1 MGLVCDLG
9 INKSVTTENSTMQ
22 AFKSAVGF
30 KQNIP
35 TPRTMEER
43 RAALGCF
50 LITSRYTKIRLYSR
64 VGWEPLTPLS

>member
-9 INKSVTTENSTMQ
+9 INKPIPTEFSTMQ

-30 KQNIP
+30 KQTIP
-35 TPRTMEER
+35 TTRTMEER

-50 LITSRYTKIRLYSR
+50 LITSR
-64 VGWEPLTPLS
+64 